1 MRSTKEQVLTF
12 LEKCEELKKC
22 KFIMATTKIKDLL
35 KCIVNS
41 PDLYKLFD
49 TVTKDFD
56 YLQEKQKCLVTLN
69 DGVINKSYVILPHT
83 IGQRLAFIFCLLV
96 EFDRDTLNFN
106 DFLQKYFPEDG
117 SYFSSYHAFCKTVIN
132 SLEEMLHQVYKDM
145 LEEDGEQFEI
155 RAVVP
160 NSLRSKLISEI
171 SLCILNERQY
181 IKRSSVQRDEKE
193 GAYKILDELLNAVR
207 AGDEQLID
215 ALICGYNY
223 FVLYNKCVSDG
234 IGALIESLSDYEQIL

>member
-1 MRSTKEQVLTF
+1 MVSTKEQVLTF

-41 PDLYKLFD
+41 PDLYRLFD

-56 YLQEKQKCLVTLN
+56 YLQEKQKCLITLN
-69 DGVINKSYVILPHT
+69 DGVLNRSYVILPHT

-117 SYFSSYHAFCKTVIN
+117 SYFSSYQAFCKTVIN

-145 LEEDGEQFEI
+145 LEADGEEFAA
-155 RAVVP
+155 RAAVP

-181 IKRSSVQRDEKE
+181 IKRSSVQREEKE

-234 IGALIESLSDYEQIL
+234 IGALIESLADYEKIL